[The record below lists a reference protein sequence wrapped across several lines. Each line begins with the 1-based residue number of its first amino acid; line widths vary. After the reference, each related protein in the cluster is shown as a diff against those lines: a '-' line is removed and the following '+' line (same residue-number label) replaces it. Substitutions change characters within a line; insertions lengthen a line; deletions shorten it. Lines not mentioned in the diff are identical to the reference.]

1 MNEKEL
7 FREIHACLRH
17 SSGFLQH
24 TFLLNTPENLCIST
38 GLPFALLEDIRGA
51 LYL

>member
-7 FREIHACLRH
+7 FREKHACLRH
-17 SSGFLQH
+17 SSGSLQR
-24 TFLLNTPENLCIST
+24 TFLLNTPENFCRST
-38 GLPFALLEDIRGA
+38 GLPFVPLEVIRGA

>member
-7 FREIHACLRH
+7 FRENQACLRH
-17 SSGFLQH
+17 SSGILQH
-24 TFLLNTPENLCIST
+24 TFLLNTPENLCIT
-38 GLPFALLEDIRGA
+38 NGLPFVPLEVIRDA